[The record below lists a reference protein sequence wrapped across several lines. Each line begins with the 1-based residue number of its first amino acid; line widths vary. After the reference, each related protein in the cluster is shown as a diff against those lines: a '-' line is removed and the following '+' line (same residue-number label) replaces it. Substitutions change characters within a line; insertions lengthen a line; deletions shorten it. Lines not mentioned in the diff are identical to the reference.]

1 MPRRW
6 VAIDGNEA
14 AAHVAHQTSEVIA
27 IYPITPSSPM
37 GELSDAWSAAG
48 RRNLWGSCPIVTEMQ
63 SEAGAAGAVHGA
75 LQAGALSTTFT
86 ASQGLLLMIPNMY
99 KIAGE
104 LTPTVFHVAAR
115 AVATSAL
122 SIFGDHSDVMAV
134 RSTGFALLASSNVQ
148 EVMDFAIISQAAT
161 LQGRVPVLHFFDG
174 FRTSHEVMKI
184 EELSTE
190 DLRAMIDDE
199 RVREHRARG
208 LSPDHPVLRGSAMNP
223 DVFFQ
228 AREACNPFHDEFP
241 AVVKEQMARF
251 ARLVGRTYTLF
262 DYEGARD
269 AERVIVIMGS
279 GADVAG
285 ATAEKL
291 VGLGEKVGVLK
302 VRLFRPFSTADFL
315 AALPAAVR
323 AIAVLDRTK
332 EPGATGEPLYQD
344 VVTAISEGLASGTAP
359 FEGFPRVIGG
369 RYGLGSKELTPGM
382 VKAVFDE
389 IGRTRPR
396 RHFTV
401 GIEDDVTH
409 LSLEYDRAFTHR
421 DPATFE
427 AVFIG
432 LGSDGTVSA
441 NKNTIKIIGE
451 QTPNFAQG
459 YFVYDSK
466 KAGSM
471 TVSHLRFG
479 PRPIRSPY
487 LIEQADF
494 VACHQFHFV
503 ERMDVLR
510 YARPGAMFL
519 LNSPHGPEAVWDEL
533 PRPVQQEIIAKNLR
547 FFVLDANKIAR
558 EEGLG
563 GRVNTVL
570 QTAFFQIAGV
580 LPLETAIECLKK
592 AIEKTYGGK
601 GEVLQQMNFRAVD
614 RARSDLREVAVPER
628 ATSVRELEPAVSPQ
642 APAFVREVTAPM
654 ILGQGDLLP
663 VSRLPCDGTF
673 PLGTARWEKRNLA
686 SEIPVWDPD
695 ICIQCGKCALVCPH
709 TAIRIK
715 AYEEKQLAGC
725 PPTFK
730 STHTRIK
737 ELTGL
742 NYTIQVA
749 PEDCTGCGLCVHV
762 CPAKNKRETRLKAI
776 NLMPQAPLRAAERE
790 NLEFFLGIP
799 ELDRTTLKIDT
810 VRGSQLLEPLFE
822 ASGACAGCGET
833 PYLKLLTQLYGDRLL
848 VANAT
853 GCSSI
858 YGGNLPTTPWS
869 FNREGRGPAW
879 CNSLFEDNAEFGLG
893 MRLALDHRRQASR
906 ELVARLEAEIGE
918 ELARAIIEA
927 PQSDEADIHEQRG
940 RVAELRRRLDHLSGP
955 DAAMLASLADDL
967 VEKTVWIVGGDG
979 WAYDIGF
986 GGLDHVLSTGSRVRI
1001 LVLDTEVYS
1010 NTGGQMSKSTPRAAV
1025 AKFAASGKR
1034 SAKKDLALHAM
1045 GYSNVYVARV
1055 AFGASDTQTVQAFIE
1070 AERHPGPSIIIAYSH
1085 CIAHGINMRTA
1096 TDNQKA
1102 AVQCGHWILC
1112 RRDPGLATQGKS
1124 PLRLDS
1130 QAPRIPFEAF
1140 ASKEARYTM
1149 LRKSYPDVARRLL
1162 AEAQEDV
1169 SRQWK
1174 QYEELAGVASH
1185 GASMEPASP
1194 PPAPA
1199 GGAAP
1204 SRKDGS
1210 KA

>member
-1 MPRRW
+1 M
-6 VAIDGNEA
+6 DGNEA

-37 GELSDAWSAAG
+37 GEISDAWSAAG
-48 RRNLWGSCPIVTEMQ
+48 RRNIWGSCPTVTEMQ

-75 LQAGALSTTFT
+75 LQAGTLSTTFT

-122 SIFGDHSDVMAV
+122 SIFGDHSDVMAA

-148 EVMDFAIISQAAT
+148 EAMDFAIIAQAAT
-161 LQGRVPVLHFFDG
+161 LQGRIPVLHFFDG
-174 FRTSHEVMKI
+174 FRTSHEVLKI

-199 RVREHRARG
+199 RVREHRSRG

-228 AREACNPFHDEFP
+228 AREACNPFHDRFP
-241 AVVKEQMARF
+241 AVVQKEMARF
-251 ARLVGRTYTLF
+251 ARLVGRNYGLF
-262 DYEGARD
+262 DYEGAPD
-269 AERVIVIMGS
+269 AERVVVILGS
-279 GADVAG
+279 GGDVVG
-285 ATAEKL
+285 ETVEKL
-291 VGLGEKVGVLK
+291 VGLGEKVGVVK
-302 VRLFRPFSTADFL
+302 VRLFRPFSTTDFL
-315 AALPAAVR
+315 AALPATVQ

-344 VVTAISEGLASGTAP
+344 VVAAVFEGLASGTAP
-359 FEGFPRVIGG
+359 FEKFPRIIGG
-369 RYGLGSKELTPGM
+369 RYGLGSKEFTPGM

-389 IGRTRPR
+389 IARAKPR

-409 LSLEYDRAFTHR
+409 LSLDVDKTFTIR
-421 DPATFE
+421 NPGTFE

-451 QTPNFAQG
+451 ETPNFAQG

-471 TVSHLRFG
+471 TISHLRFG
-479 PRPIRSPY
+479 PRPIRSAY
-487 LIEQADF
+487 RIEQADF
-494 VACHQFHFV
+494 VACHQFQFL
-503 ERMDVLR
+503 ERMDVLQ
-510 YARPGAMFL
+510 YARPGALFL
-519 LNSPHGPEAVWDEL
+519 LNSPHGPEAVWDAL
-533 PRPVQQEIIAKNLR
+533 PRPVAQEILAKKLR

-570 QTAFFQIAGV
+570 QTAFFQMAGV
-580 LPLETAIECLKK
+580 LPIETAIQCLKK

-614 RARSDLREVAVPER
+614 RALGELREVTVPEHV
-628 ATSVRELEPAVSPQ
+628 TSVRELEPAVSAG

-654 ILGQGDLLP
+654 ILGHGDELP

-695 ICIQCGKCALVCPH
+695 ICIQCGKCAFVCPH

-715 AYEEKQLAGC
+715 AYEEKELEGC

-730 STHTRIK
+730 STRSRLK
-737 ELTGL
+737 ELEGL
-742 NYTIQVA
+742 HYTIQVA
-749 PEDCTGCGLCVHV
+749 PEDCTGCGLCIHV

-776 NLMPQAPLRAAERE
+776 NLMPQAPLRAAERD
-790 NLEFFLGIP
+790 NLEFFLGIQ
-799 ELDRTTLKIDT
+799 ELDRASVKIDT
-810 VRGSQLLEPLFE
+810 VRGSQLLEPLFD

-893 MRLALDHRRQASR
+893 MRLALDHRREMAR
-906 ELVARLEAEIGE
+906 ELVARLEGEIGE
-918 ELARAIIEA
+918 DLAKPLLDA
-927 PQSDEADIHEQRG
+927 PQSSDEADIHEQRQ
-940 RVAELRRRLDHLSGP
+940 RVAELRRRLDHMSGP
-955 DAAMLASLADDL
+955 DATALASLADDL

-1010 NTGGQMSKSTPRAAV
+1010 NTGGQMSKATPRAAV

-1055 AFGASDTQTVQAFIE
+1055 AFGASDTQTVHAFIE

-1096 TDNQKA
+1096 TDNHKA
-1102 AVQCGHWILC
+1102 AVQSGHWILC
-1112 RRDPGLATQGKS
+1112 RRDPGLAAQGMS
-1124 PLRLDS
+1124 PLCLDS
-1130 QAPRIPFEAF
+1130 QAPRIPLAAF
-1140 ASKEARYTM
+1140 ASREARYTM
-1149 LRKSYPDVARRLL
+1149 LQKSHPDVARKLL

-1169 SRQWK
+1169 NRQWK
-1174 QYEELAGVASH
+1174 QYEDLAGVAAT
-1185 GASMEPASP
+1185 GAPPEPATP
-1194 PPAPA
+1194 PPVAAA

-1204 SRKDGS
+1204 SRQEGS
-1210 KA
+1210 EA